1 MISVERQLHGYRQ
14 GHQLLAASAPL
25 PKGDQSLIDRLS
37 DVAGP
42 LRPKE
47 RFEPYLTAYPLP
59 SGERYVLARTWQD
72 TQVAR
77 AGCVRTLS
85 LVVSAHD
92 WAMATNPAALMAL
105 LDIAGELP
113 TEADARA
120 GQVASDGAPRLP
132 PSAEFR
138 ASELLEAL
146 FLEET
151 RPVVVFDAP
160 TPDLIALRLL
170 TALWPSLR
178 RQFALSTFALS
189 PRKLSGRDFDL
200 VFAPKT
206 ARAKFTDWPGRRID
220 GRSTQEGRHKWT
232 SQLVSRVFEQP
243 VPQLLSD
250 VELGLISGDDS
261 EGNNASALRIA
272 LLWEELSGKLATKPT
287 AALGLL
293 DIANSGRVQGR
304 AALSVLEPPLTRAIE
319 QAVESLPSA
328 EAWDFLSAM
337 IRKLQGHAMPSA
349 RRALSATAETL
360 AGRAPAG
367 GVALLAQTESDS
379 ATHDLAPSIAAGIA
393 AADHGLVVGALTGAP
408 PQVLGRLIAESP
420 PLAAHVA
427 SDETLMGVAAQ
438 AIPAL
443 DAPLMAAVSR
453 NLLPSL
459 IEDRQIVLA
468 EPVIERLDD
477 TQLADEVRRLGL
489 ANDFA
494 GQNLAGLLIERAR
507 RLDKRELTRA
517 ALLSLPQSTRRDG
530 LVASTLDPVVGDVA
544 WLLDW
549 GKDAPQAA
557 SQFLP
562 PLLRNADDQQLAT
575 LIANP
580 EVGRPIIAQLGTG
593 AADVLMR
600 AIASPLTPLGPFVD
614 CVEQALPALDA
625 PNVARTVDLALKRCL
640 PEPLDRSGAGLIA
653 RWLGILGSELN
664 GRWVVRT
671 GLGREVSGEV
681 ASRNMIAFQAA
692 PAAAR
697 GKILAAVYEIADT
710 LHDRRVFD
718 LDAPAIEATVKLMGD
733 AERSNPTGLLRA
745 AGRLLPTLM
754 RQTRFPISP
763 LIALL
768 FPAIYRELAK
778 EDDLP
783 NVFKMVSFFDW
794 DRCKAAR
801 HELVD
806 AFLSSTWPASD
817 LALVAC
823 RCNEVTR
830 ILRRAAKS
838 SGGGHYIDR
847 IGAEMGR
854 LPAGCRQATG
864 KAMSALRADWPAKYD
879 WRD

>member
-1 MISVERQLHGYRQ
+1 MISVERQVHGYRQ

-85 LVVSAHD
+85 LVVPVHD
-92 WAMATNPAALMAL
+92 WAMAANPAALTAL
-105 LDIAGELP
+105 LEIPGELP

-120 GQVASDGAPRLP
+120 GQVAGDGAPSLP
-132 PSAEFR
+132 PTREFR
-138 ASELLEAL
+138 ANELLEAL

-178 RQFALSTFALS
+178 RRFALSTFALS
-189 PRKLSGRDFDL
+189 PRKLSGRDFNL

-206 ARAKFTDWPGRRID
+206 ARAKFADWPGRRVD

-232 SQLVSRVFEQP
+232 SQIVSRVFEQP
-243 VPQLLSD
+243 DPQLLSAA
-250 VELGLISGDDS
+250 ELDLIGDDQS
-261 EGNNASALRIA
+261 DGDSAAALRIS
-272 LLWEELSGKLATKPT
+272 LLWEELSGKLATTPT

-293 DIANSGRVQGR
+293 DIANSGRVQDR
-304 AALSVLEPPLTRAIE
+304 AALSVLERPLTRAIE
-319 QAVESLPSA
+319 QAAETLPSA

-337 IRKLQGHAMPSA
+337 IRKLQGRPMPSG
-349 RRALSATAETL
+349 RRALSATTEVL

-367 GVALLAQTESDS
+367 GVALLAQTEPDS
-379 ATHDLAPSIAAGIA
+379 ATRDLVPSIAAGIA
-393 AADHGLVVGALTGAP
+393 AADHGLAVRALTSAP

-420 PLAAHVA
+420 ALAACVA
-427 SDETLMGVAAQ
+427 GDETLVGVAAQ
-438 AIPAL
+438 ALPAL

-459 IEDRQIVLA
+459 TEDWQIVLA
-468 EPVIERLDD
+468 EPLIERLDG
-477 TQLADEVRRLGL
+477 TQLADEVTRLGL

-494 GQNLAGLLIERAR
+494 GQDLAGLLIEQAR
-507 RLDKRELTRA
+507 RLDMRELARA
-517 ALLSLPQSTRRDG
+517 ALVGLPQSIRRDG
-530 LVASTLDPVVGDVA
+530 LIANTLDPVVGDVA

-549 GKDAPQAA
+549 AREAPQTA
-557 SQFLP
+557 SQLLL
-562 PLLRNADDQQLAT
+562 PLLRRADDRQLPT
-575 LIANP
+575 LLADP
-580 EVGRPIIAQLGTG
+580 QVGQRVITQLGAG
-593 AADVLMR
+593 ATDVLMR
-600 AIASPLTPLGPFVD
+600 AIASPLIPLGPFVQ
-614 CVEQALPALDA
+614 CVEQALPALNAQD
-625 PNVARTVDLALKRCL
+625 VARTVELALNRCL
-640 PEPLDRSGAGLIA
+640 PERLDRSAAGMIA

-671 GLGREVSGEV
+671 GLRREVSGEV

-692 PAAAR
+692 PEGAR
-697 GKILAAVYEIADT
+697 GRIIAAVDEMADA
-710 LHDRRVFD
+710 LHDRRAFD
-718 LDAPAIEATVKLMGD
+718 LDAAGIEATVKLMTD

-745 AGRLLPTLM
+745 AGRLLPALM
-754 RQTRFPISP
+754 RQTRLPISP

-768 FPAIYRELAK
+768 FPAVYRELAK

-806 AFLSSTWPASD
+806 AFLSSSWPASD
-817 LALVAC
+817 LALTAC

-830 ILRRAAKS
+830 ILRRTAKS
-838 SGGGHYIDR
+838 SGGESYIDR
-847 IGAEMGR
+847 IGAELNR
-854 LPAGCRQATG
+854 LPAACRQATG
-864 KAMSALRADWPAKYD
+864 EAMSALRTDWPVKYD